1 DVLHARLLGERLGP
15 VGVERLGGRAQ
26 LALEVG
32 VGLLRGAVLDEL
44 RLALAEPVRR
54 AAAAAGERA
63 EVDPRLVADERDE
76 QRDEH
81 GADPAARDHRAATAA
96 STLTD
101 PSALERATFLER
113 HRSNATAGS
122 TPGRPG
128 RLVTRASP
136 AQWGGARAAAPVES
150 TRPGRR
156 GARPR
161 PHDERRPTGRASDV
175 VGHRTTRE
183 DPPVIT
189 AHGVELRVGAR
200 V

>member
-1 DVLHARLLGERLGP
+1 
-15 VGVERLGGRAQ
+15 ERLGGRAQ

-44 RLALAEPVRR
+44 RLALAERVRR

-113 HRSNATAGS
+113 HRYQTLP
-122 TPGRPG
+122 PGRPPGVLGGSSRARRPRNGVG
-128 RLVTRASP
+128 R
-136 AQWGGARAAAPVES
+136 APP
-150 TRPGRR
+150 RPWERR
-156 GARPR
+156 GPDA
-161 PHDERRPTGRASDV
+161 
-175 VGHRTTRE
+175 
-183 DPPVIT
+183 
-189 AHGVELRVGAR
+189 GA
-200 V
+200 